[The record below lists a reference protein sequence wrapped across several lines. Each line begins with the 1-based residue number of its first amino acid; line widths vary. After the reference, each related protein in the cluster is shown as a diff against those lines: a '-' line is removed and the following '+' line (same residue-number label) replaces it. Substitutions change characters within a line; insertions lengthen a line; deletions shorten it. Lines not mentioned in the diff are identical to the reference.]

1 MAIKVLLVDDER
13 LIREGL
19 KIILDTYHDLE
30 IVGQAE
36 NGFEAYK
43 CCKDYEVDL
52 VLMDIRMPECDGVKA
67 TKMIKEGFPEIKVLI
82 LTTFDDVDYITDA
95 LRYGALGYLLKDS
108 DYELIYQSIKAAYQ
122 GNVVIHPQVASKILT
137 HTITKVDLTGVGK
150 KFGLTEQELK
160 MISQVAEGKSNK
172 EIAQGFY
179 LTEGTVKNQMSQ
191 ILAKL
196 NLKNRTQLTIFAY
209 EQGIKK

>member
-1 MAIKVLLVDDER
+1 
-13 LIREGL
+13 
-19 KIILDTYHDLE
+19 
-30 IVGQAE
+30 
-36 NGFEAYK
+36 
-43 CCKDYEVDL
+43 
-52 VLMDIRMPECDGVKA
+52 
-67 TKMIKEGFPEIKVLI
+67 
-82 LTTFDDVDYITDA
+82 
-95 LRYGALGYLLKDS
+95 
-108 DYELIYQSIKAAYQ
+108 LIYQSIKAAYQ

-137 HTITKVDLTGVGK
+137 HTITKVDLLGVGK

-160 MISQVAEGKSNK
+160 MIFQVAEGKSNK

-209 EQGIKK
+209 EQGIKN